1 MTGQPKPSPL
11 TFRQVRPPQPEAT
24 FNYDAAFDQELTA
37 LKEAGFYRNF
47 ARLERLP
54 GAFPAALL
62 HRQDEVQQVTVW
74 CSNDYL
80 GMGQHP
86 VVESALHEAA
96 TRFGAGAG
104 GTRNIAGTHNVHA
117 QLEDEIASLHGKEA
131 ALLFTSGY
139 VANEAAISTLASRLP
154 NAVLLSDEMNHAS
167 MIAGIRHSKAEKHIF
182 RHNDAGHL
190 EQLLSTLDP
199 ERPKII
205 VCESVYSMDG
215 TVAPLASIAALAK
228 QYNALTYVDEVH
240 AVGLYGEDGAGV
252 AAAQGVAQD
261 IDFIQGTLA
270 KAFGV
275 MGGYVAGS
283 CRAIDYIR
291 SFAPGFIFTTALSP
305 VLANAALE
313 SIRHVRQNSTLR
325 AKHQGQV
332 QRLKEALR
340 ARGIPFRNE
349 PSHIVP
355 TIIGDPFVTREAAR
369 LLLDDYGL
377 YIQPIFAPTVAPGT
391 ERLRLTPTPLH
402 TDEMIDDLA
411 NGLSDVLSR
420 AWRSREISRAVA

>member
-1 MTGQPKPSPL
+1 MTNNSSFL
-11 TFRQVRPPQPEAT
+11 NLRQVKPPHTAV
-24 FNYDAAFDQELTA
+24 FNYDAAFDQDLTA
-37 LKEAGFYRNF
+37 LKDAGYYRHF
-47 ARLERLP
+47 ARLERVP
-54 GAFPAALL
+54 GAFPTALL
-62 HRQDEVQQVTVW
+62 HRPGDVQEVTVW

-86 VVESALHEAA
+86 VVESALHDAA

-117 QLEDEIASLHGKEA
+117 ELEVEIASLHGKEA

-167 MIAGIRHSKAEKHIF
+167 MIAGIRHSHAEKHIF
-182 RHNDAGHL
+182 RHNDAEHL
-190 EQLLSTLDP
+190 EQLLAGFDFG
-199 ERPKII
+199 RPKII
-205 VCESVYSMDG
+205 LCESVYSMDG
-215 TVAPLASIAALAK
+215 TVAPLAAIVELA
-228 QYNALTYVDEVH
+228 QRYNALTYVDEVH
-240 AVGLYGEDGAGV
+240 AVGLYGEDGAGM
-252 AAAQGVAQD
+252 ASAQGVEQD
-261 IDFIQGTLA
+261 VDFIQGTLA

-283 CRAIDYIR
+283 RRAVDYIR

-313 SIRHVRQNSTLR
+313 AIRHVRQSTDLR
-325 AKHQGQV
+325 LKHQRQAL
-332 QRLKEALR
+332 RLKEALR
-340 ARGIPFRNE
+340 SCGIPFRDE

-369 LLLDDYGL
+369 LLLEDYGL
-377 YIQPIFAPTVAPGT
+377 YVQPIFAPTVAPGT

-402 TDEMIDDLA
+402 TDDMIDDLA

-420 AWRSREISRAVA
+420 AWRSKEGSRAVA